1 MKAGARALGIAESA
15 AGEQSTLAGAVVRA
29 DRVVDGL
36 AFSTCTVGG
45 TDATD
50 AIVSLIDELN
60 RPDVEILLLGGVAPA
75 WYNIVD
81 LSRIARTTDR
91 SAIAV
96 TFEASAG
103 LQDGLSDAFSG
114 EQLAERLERYRS
126 LPARR
131 PISVNDE
138 TVYVRAVGI
147 EPSRAATVVRE
158 FTPEGGRPEP
168 LRVARAAARAGR
180 EYRFGVE

>member
-45 TDATD
+45 MDATD
-50 AIVSLIDELN
+50 AIVSLVDDID
-60 RPDVEILLLGGVAPA
+60 RPDVEVLLLGAVAPA

-81 LSRIARTTDR
+81 LSRIARTTDQ
-91 SAIAV
+91 SVIAV

-103 LQDGLSDAFSG
+103 LEDGLSDAFSG
-114 EQLAERLERYRS
+114 DQLEQRLERYRS
-126 LPARR
+126 LPPRR
-131 PISVNDE
+131 PVSINGE
-138 TVYVRAVGI
+138 TVYVRTAGI
-147 EPSRAATVVRE
+147 ERSRAETVVRE

-168 LRVARAAARAGR
+168 IRVARAAARAGR
-180 EYRFGVE
+180 DYRFSDA